1 MGKLPIICGG
11 ERVGE
16 ADAAR
21 ERLYTCLDV
30 RAPLRRGVWRAWAVG
45 DAGEVLIG
53 ALEPV
58 NGRGAISRRFS
69 RQALSKAGELSRVE
83 LRPAETMEARPETA
97 TGAKARPG
105 IAAERPAETAEARP
119 QSATGAGI
127 AAARPAQDTQAAARP
142 ARDTETRPQ
151 AADAW
156 RRPGQGQR
164 LFRCAR
170 FQRQLRGVRDALTRS
185 DGERRRVAL
194 VREEDAPF
202 PLPELFCLA
211 SAARIGKKDYWI
223 FSFDRQGWPVL

>member
-1 MGKLPIICGG
+1 MGKLPIVCGG

-16 ADAAR
+16 AEAAR

-53 ALEPV
+53 TLEPV
-58 NGRGAISRRFS
+58 NGQGAISRRFS
-69 RQALSKAGELSRVE
+69 KQALSQAGELSRVE
-83 LRPAETMEARPETA
+83 LRPIDTESRPE
-97 TGAKARPG
+97 G
-105 IAAERPAETAEARP
+105 AERRPEA
-119 QSATGAGI
+119 SARA
-127 AAARPAQDTQAAARP
+127 
-142 ARDTETRPQ
+142 TEIP
-151 AADAW
+151 DAW

-170 FQRQLRGVRDALTRS
+170 FQRQLRGARDALTRT

-194 VREEDAPF
+194 ARDEDAPF

-211 SAARIGKKDYWI
+211 SAARIGKKDYWV